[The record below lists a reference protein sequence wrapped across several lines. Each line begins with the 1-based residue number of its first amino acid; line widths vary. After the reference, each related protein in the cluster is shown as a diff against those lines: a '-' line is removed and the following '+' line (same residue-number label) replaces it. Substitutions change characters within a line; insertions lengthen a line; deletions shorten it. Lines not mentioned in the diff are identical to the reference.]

1 MDYSQ
6 CICVWVIFSEKRK
19 PLRWQ
24 MAYNFDPDRWYEN
37 EHFVI
42 RSKYKAGQMTK
53 QEYNK
58 AVEEIDRKH
67 EAMWERLDGSYQ
79 MPN

>member
-1 MDYSQ
+1 MT
-6 CICVWVIFSEKRK
+6 
-19 PLRWQ
+19 
-24 MAYNFDPDRWYEN
+24 YNFDPDRWYEN
-37 EHFVI
+37 ELFVI
-42 RSKYKAGQMTK
+42 RSKYEAGQMTK

-58 AVEEIDRKH
+58 AVEELDRKH